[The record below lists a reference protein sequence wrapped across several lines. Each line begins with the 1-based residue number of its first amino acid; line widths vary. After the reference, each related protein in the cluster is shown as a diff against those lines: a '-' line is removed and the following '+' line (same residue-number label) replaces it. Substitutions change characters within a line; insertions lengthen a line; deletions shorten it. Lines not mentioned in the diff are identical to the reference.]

1 MIVFVCGATGTQ
13 GGAVTANLLEK
24 GIAVKSI
31 TRNINSPEATRLL
44 SKGVTLSEGDFD
56 DEESLNKA
64 MKDCTALF
72 LNLRPDFTKPNGELS
87 QAQKLLS
94 SAKHAGVEH
103 VVYTSS
109 LGTQNPERMPHWS
122 PNSMVGMLIAGK
134 QAIEN
139 EVRNAGFKTWTIL
152 RPGNFMS
159 NFLSPMVQMYQ
170 GLVETGTFTTAF
182 LPETILPMIDPN
194 DIGQFA
200 AASIL
205 DPVRFNRQEIENV
218 SQMVGAADLMKD
230 LARFTGKDIK
240 IKFLSEEEI
249 AEQLPTNPL
258 LGPQKVMR
266 DMSLLVDMKE
276 VQKWGI
282 QLGTFAGFLG
292 REKER
297 VQQTYV

>member
-13 GGAVTANLLEK
+13 GGAVTTNLLEK

-56 DEESLNKA
+56 DEESLDKA

-72 LNLRPDFTKPNGELS
+72 LNLRPDFTKPNGELG
-87 QAQKLLS
+87 QAQKVLCA
-94 SAKHAGVEH
+94 AKHAGVEH

-109 LGTQNPERMPHWS
+109 LGTRNPERMPNWS

-134 QAIEN
+134 QTIEN

-152 RPGNFMS
+152 QPGNFMS

-170 GLVETGTFTTAF
+170 GLVETGTLTTAL
-182 LPETILPMIDPN
+182 LPETMLPMIDPN
-194 DIGQFA
+194 DIGKFA
-200 AASIL
+200 TASIL
-205 DPVRFNRQEIENV
+205 DPVTFNQQEIENV
-218 SQMVGAADLMKD
+218 SQMVGAENLMQD

-249 AEQLPTNPL
+249 TEQLPTNPL

-266 DMSLLVDMKE
+266 DMALLVDMRE

-282 QLGTFAGFLG
+282 QLGTFAEFLE

-297 VQQTYV
+297 VQQTYL